1 MAGKNLSGLIYDKD
15 LVRYAAYNGH
25 VMVTHLAKTSAQL
38 VCGWQH
44 TPVLTW
50 QSSIHETSVG
60 GRGRQ

>member
-44 TPVLTW
+44 TPVLT
-50 QSSIHETSVG
+50 
-60 GRGRQ
+60 